1 MKYMP
6 ADSVSSRQAMA
17 RFGVTMGRM
26 ILVLTL
32 VLVPAI
38 SSAEMSAGRL
48 ARDLDLVDV
57 QDLAPEQGMRF
68 LLAAG
73 YLQGAAEMGNQTLF
87 CLPQN
92 FTMLNSSELSAIS
105 SIKHSRGRKS
115 RPPH

>member
-1 MKYMP
+1 
-6 ADSVSSRQAMA
+6 
-17 RFGVTMGRM
+17 M

-57 QDLAPEQGMRF
+57 QDLAAEQGMRF

-92 FTMLNSSELSAIS
+92 FTNAQLVGVVRDLLHQTPERAQESAATLVREALASTFPCASEQ
-105 SIKHSRGRKS
+105 R
-115 RPPH
+115 